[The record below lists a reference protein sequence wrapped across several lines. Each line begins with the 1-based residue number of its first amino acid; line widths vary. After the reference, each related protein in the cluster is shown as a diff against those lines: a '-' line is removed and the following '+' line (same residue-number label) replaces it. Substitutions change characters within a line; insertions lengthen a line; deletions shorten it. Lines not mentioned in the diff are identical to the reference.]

1 MAVLSLIQT
10 IEQAMFN
17 VKRLLEDH
25 GCANAYWIGNDE
37 HALCRQFEEPPP
49 ALLTQNILHGQQT
62 LMRLTLDL
70 LEKSASFTNC
80 LKERELDLRGRG
92 MLFLLQATR
101 YRR

>member
-37 HALCRQFEEPPP
+37 HALCRQFEEPPLP
-49 ALLTQNILHGQQT
+49 
-62 LMRLTLDL
+62 
-70 LEKSASFTNC
+70 C
-80 LKERELDLRGRG
+80 
-92 MLFLLQATR
+92 
-101 YRR
+101 